1 MEFGFAVRRFC
12 ATSPWDSMSAQNQA
26 LCRMLREDFD
36 FSFFM
41 LVFFDPFGKTI
52 RDKI

>member
-1 MEFGFAVRRFC
+1 MKFGFAVRCFC
-12 ATSPWDSMSAQNQA
+12 ATPPWDPTLAQNQA

-41 LVFFDPFGKTI
+41 LVFLDPFGKTI
-52 RDKI
+52 RHKI